1 MSSER
6 PGGDP
11 SPELDLAALLRLRGA
26 PLVEALELHM
36 RGSREHAEATGS
48 YTFAAC
54 VELSLGRS
62 ECEAAREAAVLHEV
76 GQVYVPAAILAKAPA
91 ERDELEAAAV
101 DSHFEAGYRL
111 GRGAG
116 IPEQACAWILRARE
130 RYDGGGPEGLAGEAI
145 PLISRIIRAACVCQ
159 TALAQPGA
167 DGRPP
172 SRIACAAL
180 DARAGDELDPQV
192 VAALISVV
200 ERASASA

>member
-36 RGSREHAEATGS
+36 PGSREHAEATGS
-48 YTFAAC
+48 YAFAAA
-54 VELSLGRS
+54 VELSFERS
-62 ECEAAREAAVLHEV
+62 RCEAAREAAVLHEI

-91 ERDELEAAAV
+91 ERDEAEAAAV

-116 IPEQACAWILRARE
+116 IPERACAWILRARE

-145 PLISRIIRAACVCQ
+145 PIESLLIRASCATA
-159 TALAQPGA
+159 TALATARG
-167 DGRPP
+167 GTMPP
-172 SRIACAAL
+172 PRRAIVAL
-180 DARAGDELDPQV
+180 REASGTELDPRLV
-192 VAALISVV
+192 IILTGVLARAA
-200 ERASASA
+200 AT